1 MATINGLAIFVEEE
15 NIKRSIESTTHPTE
29 RGLPL
34 TSSIRKEPTTLSLSG
49 KIVDN
54 GKYSAETIKSKIIKL
69 QQAGS
74 LITYKGRNT
83 LGNYQIQSFDCT
95 YNKDVWGGFSYT
107 MELQEVRIA
116 NPAYVKKAATTKKQV
131 NAKVNKPDLRV
142 GGIVV
147 FKGGNVYVSS
157 DAKKPAAKR
166 GRSTC
171 KITIINTRSW
181 GIHAYHLISTDG
193 KKVYGWVDKSNIE
206 GLPTSPT
213 NSKTNSGTKQT
224 TSGNSKAVYHKVKKG
239 NTIWTLVNKNYKS
252 LGKSVNWVISNNP
265 NAFSKKGDPKTLKV
279 GVKLLMGYK
288 S

>member
-206 GLPTSPT
+206 ALPTSST